1 MSEERRK
8 HVIPGEVITSRPL
21 RPEENVV
28 FDGKNISS
36 TIVGTSEIYDDVVR
50 VLPLTGMYFPKV
62 DDMVVGKVIS
72 HTSLSW
78 EVDINS
84 CYVGFLPASDI
95 FGRDFT
101 ASADALASKLIK
113 GDMVAARIANF
124 DRTRDPLITV
134 SDRDLGK
141 IDTGDLV
148 SMSSSKIP
156 RLIGK
161 RGSMIQ
167 MIEAA
172 TGSMITA
179 GQNGMIVIDAK
190 DADGLLKAK
199 KSIKMIDDNAHISNL
214 TDKVKSMLESK
225 V

>member
-1 MSEERRK
+1 MDLTLSVRFGICALSSIILIDFFAFNNPYHLYHRSAFFPIMRG
-8 HVIPGEVITSRPL
+8 IPT
-21 RPEENVV
+21 
-28 FDGKNISS
+28 
-36 TIVGTSEIYDDVVR
+36 T
-50 VLPLTGMYFPKV
+50 
-62 DDMVVGKVIS
+62 
-72 HTSLSW
+72 
-78 EVDINS
+78 
-84 CYVGFLPASDI
+84 ASDI

-167 MIEAA
+167 DRR
-172 TGSMITA
+172 GHR
-179 GQNGMIVIDAK
+179 
-190 DADGLLKAK
+190 LY
-199 KSIKMIDDNAHISNL
+199 DNCWTERLDRN
-214 TDKVKSMLESK
+214 
-225 V
+225 